1 MSTIIITFV
10 DLSIFI
16 MEYIKHITLHQIDRF
31 ENITSTFS
39 PENFLTLRVIDP
51 YVSSIPI
58 IAQNVEWNENF
69 CIRRHF
75 PFVFYIINNCTSAQ

>member
-39 PENFLTLRVIDP
+39 PENRSCHDDNMSFKFMSRCVIEQT
-51 YVSSIPI
+51 YS
-58 IAQNVEWNENF
+58 
-69 CIRRHF
+69 C
-75 PFVFYIINNCTSAQ
+75 Y